1 MFHQRTEQAVEP
13 MLLTA
18 RQAARL
24 LAISERTLFTIT
36 KAGELPAVRIGR
48 SVRYSVDALREYI
61 RRSSE
66 ERCEDSQN
74 RA

>member
-1 MFHQRTEQAVEP
+1 MFHERTEQAVEP

-36 KAGELPAVRIGR
+36 KSGELPAVRIGR
-48 SVRYSVDALREYI
+48 SVRYSVDALRDYV
-61 RRSSE
+61 RRASE
-66 ERCEDSQN
+66 KKCEDSQN